1 MKFYFKKSCFTN
13 TVWVQAYVTF
23 ALVYRRKKIGK
34 KHSTAKATKNIE
46 YTCIAVAGCFFLC
59 RIEFMVFWYLA
70 SLSRPLACQCNSKNM
85 LLLVTV
91 AQFSDSPVLSIE
103 IEITFV
109 KHICVDYANYFY
121 ISVQHK
127 IYFRNVQLPIFF
139 VPYSFLQT
147 VNKFNSILW
156 ILFQRH

>member
-1 MKFYFKKSCFTN
+1 MHLFIEEKKSAKSI
-13 TVWVQAYVTF
+13 QQQKQQQTF
-23 ALVYRRKKIGK
+23 
-34 KHSTAKATKNIE
+34 E

-91 AQFSDSPVLSIE
+91 AQFSDSPVLPIE
-103 IEITFV
+103 IEITFA